1 MINLRLYLDYEQVK
15 ELTENEADCTIVVVE
30 DKENGKYYS
39 LGYETQGATTSAKL
53 FLYERLEEA
62 VTCKTY
68 TFDLFDDLCECS
80 SNAEMV
86 KKILDYLGI

>member
-1 MINLRLYLDYEQVK
+1 MINIRLYMDYEQVK
-15 ELTENEADCTIVVVE
+15 ELKENEADCTIVVVE
-30 DKENGKYYS
+30 DKDYGKYYS
-39 LGYETQGATTSAKL
+39 LNYETQGATAPARL

-62 VTCKTY
+62 VTCKTC